1 MRLARS
7 FATCSRLIPIEQAG
21 DDNTI
26 TFQISNDQA
35 NIRMPFAV
43 FLRGRQLANAPTGC
57 LPYLGPRF
65 LLTSMSYAKV

>member
-7 FATCSRLIPIEQAG
+7 FATCSRLIPIEQAA

-35 NIRMPFAV
+35 NNRMPFAV
-43 FLRGRQLANAPTGC
+43 FLRGRGFANAFTGC
-57 LPYLGPRF
+57 LPYLGPRC
-65 LLTSMSYAKV
+65 LLNYMSYAKV